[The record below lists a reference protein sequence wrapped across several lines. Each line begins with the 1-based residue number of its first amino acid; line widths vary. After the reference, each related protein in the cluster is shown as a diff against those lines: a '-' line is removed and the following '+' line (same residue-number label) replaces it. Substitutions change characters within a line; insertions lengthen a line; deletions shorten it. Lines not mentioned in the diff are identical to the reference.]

1 MFALEAVRQQR
12 VEPGR
17 AFGGD
22 LLVERRP
29 AAGQRLGELR
39 VAQDV
44 ALRRQRIQAVHG
56 LEVAE
61 PTTRV
66 VVETD
71 EDRLA
76 RDVVRQRRRNEL
88 VVQLLYDRTR
98 SNVIVNSCVIDTCG
112 FNNSIDICYRCGE
125 IQLKNLSILLLK
137 PQVSVTQVC
146 RWWAWLAGR

>member
-1 MFALEAVRQQR
+1 MRARHPPPMVQRTCGADVFALQAVRQQR
-12 VEPGR
+12 VEPGG
-17 AFGGD
+17 AFSGD
-22 LLVERRP
+22 LLIERRL
-29 AAGQRLGELR
+29 AAGQRPGELR

-44 ALRRQRIQAVHG
+44 ALGRQRIQAVHE

-66 VVETD
+66 VVEAD
-71 EDRLA
+71 QHRLA

-98 SNVIVNSCVIDTCG
+98 FNIIFNSCVIDTCG

-125 IQLKNLSILLLK
+125 IQLKN
-137 PQVSVTQVC
+137 
-146 RWWAWLAGR
+146 